1 MRNQFYRGF
10 RAALFLALFSLLAP
24 HRAGAFDTWQP
35 VSPEDLALKDNPAS
49 PGADAMILYRENIV
63 DASKAAD
70 DGDANL
76 EYIRLK
82 IFTQEGTKR
91 ATVEI
96 PFVKDYMKVSDVM
109 GRTIHPD
116 GTIVKFEGKVLETVV
131 TRQSGLKLLVKTF
144 TLPDAQP
151 GSIIEYRYRR
161 QGQVGYLHDMEW
173 IISQDLFTREGH
185 FTFKPYQG
193 PSAYNAFYRG
203 YHLPSD
209 AEMKVQ
215 TNGSYTMAVHNIA
228 PVVDEILMPSMESV
242 QITVE
247 FFYREGVGDTPAKFW
262 AGQVKK
268 WNGEV
273 DHFIDKKDIL
283 RAEVSKA
290 VAAADSPETKLEK
303 LYARAQQIRNLDEE
317 DSKTAQ
323 ELKTANIKPNGNVA
337 DMIGRGYGHDQEINW
352 LFVGLVRAAG
362 FRAEEVRIAPAF
374 GQDFNP
380 GAEDVSQL
388 SDDIVWVSAADKEYF
403 ADPAARY
410 YPFGVLPWYEQS
422 ALGLRLDN
430 PNMVVQTSHA
440 TEAEATI
447 TRNADIVVAANGA
460 VNGKLSFDFTGQEAA
475 LIRERNRLEDEE
487 GKKKDLQEE
496 ITAWLPSGSKLTVN
510 ATGPWDDNTKP
521 LHAEATVEIT
531 GVGAMT
537 GSRLAVPV
545 EIFSTRHAD
554 AFASQKRINRI
565 DFHYPYQEVDDIKVT
580 PPPGYSVGS
589 LPPAADISAGAVLY
603 SLVATRQPSGVEAK
617 RSFAMKGTIFEPK
630 YYDAI
635 RNIFGEVK
643 VNDAAQVLLQADAT
657 SKNN

>member
-10 RAALFLALFSLLAP
+10 RAGLFLALFSLLAP
-24 HRAGAFDTWQP
+24 YRAGAFDTWQP

-96 PFVKDYMKVSDVM
+96 PFVTDYMKVSDVM

-116 GTIVKFEGKVLETVV
+116 GTIVKFEGKVLETTV
-131 TRQSGLKLLVKTF
+131 TRRSGRKLLVKTF

-151 GSIIEYRYRR
+151 GSIVEYRYRR
-161 QGQVGYLHDMEW
+161 QGRVGYLHDMEW
-173 IISQDLFTREGH
+173 VVSQDLFTREAH
-185 FTFKPYQG
+185 FTFKPYKQD
-193 PSAYNAFYRG
+193 SAYTPFYRG

-209 AEMKVQ
+209 ADMKALLD
-215 TNGSYTMAVHNIA
+215 GSYTMVVHNIP
-228 PVVDEILMPSMESV
+228 PVVDEILMPSMESL

-247 FFYREGVGDTPAKFW
+247 FFYREGVGDSPAKFW
-262 AGQVKK
+262 AGQAKK

-273 DHFIDKKDIL
+273 DHFLDKKDVL
-283 RAEVSKA
+283 RSEVSKT
-290 VAAADSPETKLEK
+290 VAATDSPELKLQK
-303 LYARAQQIRNLDEE
+303 LYARAQQIRNLEEE
-317 DSKTAQ
+317 DNKTAQ
-323 ELKTANIKPNGNVA
+323 ELKAQNIKPNGNVA
-337 DMIGRGYGHDQEINW
+337 DMINHGYGHAPEINW

-362 FRAEEVRIAPAF
+362 FRAEEVHIAPIV
-374 GQDFNP
+374 GQEFNP
-380 GAEDVSQL
+380 AAEDVSQL
-388 SDDIVWVSAADKEYF
+388 DADVVWVSAADKEYF
-403 ADPAARY
+403 VDPAARY

-430 PNMVVQTSHA
+430 PNTVIQTSHA
-440 TEAEATI
+440 MVTDATI
-447 TRNADIVVAANGA
+447 ARNADIVIAANGA

-487 GKKKDLQEE
+487 GKRKDLQEE
-496 ITAWLPSGSKLTVN
+496 ITAWLPSGSKLIVS
-510 ATGPWDDNTKP
+510 ASGPWDDNTKP

-531 GVGAMT
+531 GIGAMT

-554 AFASQKRINRI
+554 AFASQKRVNPI

-603 SLVATRQPSGVEAK
+603 SLVATRQPNGVEAK
-617 RSFAMKGTIFEPK
+617 RSFSMKGTIFDSK
-630 YYDAI
+630 YYDAV

-643 VNDAAQVLLQADAT
+643 VNDAAQVLLQADAAPK
-657 SKNN
+657 SN